1 MTLLLSQGGFK
12 AKTTSLGHD
21 SIVET
26 MDTYGHLFPNH
37 LAMVG
42 AEIDKIFDDVSAE
55 PDKSLTTVA

>member
-1 MTLLLSQGGFK
+1 
-12 AKTTSLGHD
+12 
-21 SIVET
+21 

-55 PDKSLTTVA
+55 PDKSFTTVA